1 MIQPILQIMNNFL
14 CIYFNIN
21 LLYKMSG
28 GRLITTGATFYRRGI
43 PNSYKGFGLL
53 TLNNYTV
60 SNVKSNNFYFTNNTK
75 N

>member
-1 MIQPILQIMNNFL
+1 
-14 CIYFNIN
+14 
-21 LLYKMSG
+21 MSG